1 MTCIRRASH
10 STRTCI
16 RRASHATRTYVL
28 VAARR
33 DSSKDP
39 GRCALS
45 ACRAQTRAARAM
57 RITTAMALR
66 RSRTP
71 RRNMIRFYL
80 IPSSVIH
87 PSEEG
92 WGRQNVET
100 DLVNIWT
107 GVVRDAI
114 SVRTLRCIL
123 SNLVSTFCLPQP
135 LPKRVGVD
143 KPWIPFWLIFG
154 PT

>member
-1 MTCIRRASH
+1 MYLGQLGFHIL
-10 STRTCI
+10 STPTPPEEGWGRQNVETVLVNIWTGIACD
-16 RRASHATRTYVL
+16 ATRIGNIAMHLDQVGFHVL
-28 VAARR
+28 
-33 DSSKDP
+33 S
-39 GRCALS
+39 
-45 ACRAQTRAARAM
+45 
-57 RITTAMALR
+57 
-66 RSRTP
+66 TP
-71 RRNMIRFYL
+71 T
-80 IPSSVIH
+80 

-107 GVVRDAI
+107 DVVRDAI

-143 KPWIPFWLIFG
+143 KPWKPLWLIFG

>member
-1 MTCIRRASH
+1 
-10 STRTCI
+10 
-16 RRASHATRTYVL
+16 
-28 VAARR
+28 
-33 DSSKDP
+33 
-39 GRCALS
+39 
-45 ACRAQTRAARAM
+45 M

-123 SNLVSTFCLPQP
+123 SNLVSTLSTPTPPEEGWGRQTVETV
-135 LPKRVGVD
+135 LVNIWTGVACD
-143 KPWIPFWLIFG
+143 ATRI
-154 PT
+154 